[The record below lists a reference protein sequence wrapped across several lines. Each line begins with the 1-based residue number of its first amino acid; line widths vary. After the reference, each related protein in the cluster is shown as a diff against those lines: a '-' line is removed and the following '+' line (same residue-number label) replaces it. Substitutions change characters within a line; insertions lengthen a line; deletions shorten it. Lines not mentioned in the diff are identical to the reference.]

1 MSKKPFVKMKVYF
14 DESGYQQAVKNA
26 EDKIK
31 VVSVA
36 LEWCEKHIIVEAID
50 RKKFLADMV
59 EEFNR
64 QVVLQKGDIV
74 KQEIAVEKLHF
85 LLDVHITELKAIQSQ
100 YERLEANIYVDNDD
114 FVSGVSEED
123 FTRYTQNE
131 EENEKVIR
139 ANNFI
144 NAIEMVSKYRQ
155 TYPVDLCR
163 GTSNFIK
170 YDYRRNKYFPSL

>member
-1 MSKKPFVKMKVYF
+1 MSSKPFTKMKVYF
-14 DESGYQQAVKNA
+14 DETTYNQSVKDA

-31 VVSVA
+31 VVQVA
-36 LEWCEKHIIVEAID
+36 LEWCEKHINIQAID
-50 RKKFLADMV
+50 KKQFLADFV

-64 QVVLQKGDIV
+64 QVELQKGDMV
-74 KQEIAVEKLHF
+74 KTKLAVEKLHF
-85 LLDVHITELKAIQSQ
+85 LLEIHISELKSIQSQ
-100 YERLEANIYVDNDD
+100 YERLDARIYLDDED

-123 FTRYTQNE
+123 FTRYTMNE

-144 NAIEMVSKYRQ
+144 NAIEMVSKYRK
-155 TYPVDLCR
+155 TYPLDMCK

-170 YDYRRNKYFPSL
+170 YDFRRNKYFPNI